1 MIIPPLIE
9 PEDSNLVCEENFILY
24 KRGDWN
30 ATSDVPT
37 EVKDYKYYSGSQIL
51 EFTAPNQLPDT
62 EVMYQEQLMFKR
74 ILGAKDGNNYFYMY
88 FNVKVV
94 NPCAIEEA
102 KHRLSL

>member
-1 MIIPPLIE
+1 MVYSSTLSLTVYERCASADTLPLTGYGINNYNTSSVIDVVALFTKDLQMIIPPLIE

-51 EFTAPNQLPDT
+51 EFTAPN
-62 EVMYQEQLMFKR
+62 
-74 ILGAKDGNNYFYMY
+74 
-88 FNVKVV
+88 
-94 NPCAIEEA
+94 
-102 KHRLSL
+102 